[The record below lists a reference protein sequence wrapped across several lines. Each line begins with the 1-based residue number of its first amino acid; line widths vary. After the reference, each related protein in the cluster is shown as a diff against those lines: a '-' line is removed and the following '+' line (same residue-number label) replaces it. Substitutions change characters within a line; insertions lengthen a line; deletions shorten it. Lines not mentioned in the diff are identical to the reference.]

1 MAELY
6 PLRDFELLDKGSEF
20 NSMEILDLITENEPL
35 ASLPNTFYLLQDAIE
50 DPNSDFAKIGKI
62 ISIDPALTVRLL
74 KIVNSAFYGY
84 RNQIETV
91 SHALGV
97 VGTEQLMQL
106 VLATSVV
113 GQFKGI
119 PADMINMEYFWRH
132 SVACGLIARAIN
144 EVNED
149 TDGERYFVAGLL
161 HDIGRLVMC
170 LKVPD
175 QFRVAMNFARK
186 SGDRWH
192 KAEAKYFG
200 FDHGSVGGALL
211 RSWNLPKRLQESVA
225 HHHRPSSSK
234 KYSHEAS
241 VIFLA
246 DHISHEILD
255 NSNDEF
261 VRGEIDPTI
270 WKKLNLKESIHKSII
285 KEKVY
290 FQLEEVSQ
298 VFLQST

>member
-1 MAELY
+1 
-6 PLRDFELLDKGSEF
+6 
-20 NSMEILDLITENEPL
+20 MEILDLITENDPL

-50 DPNSDFAKIGKI
+50 DPNSDFAQIGKI
-62 ISIDPALTVRLL
+62 ISVDPALTVRLL

-144 EVNED
+144 EVQNSEN
-149 TDGERYFVAGLL
+149 GERYFVAGLL

-175 QFRVAMNFARK
+175 QLRIAMDFARK

-200 FDHGSVGGALL
+200 FNHAGVGGALL
-211 RSWNLPKRLQESVA
+211 RAWNLPKRLQESVA
-225 HHHRPSSSK
+225 HHHHPSSAK
-234 KYSHEAS
+234 KYFHEAT
-241 VIFLA
+241 VIYLA
-246 DHISHEILD
+246 DHMSHEILD
-255 NSNDEF
+255 TSDDECT
-261 VRGEIDPTI
+261 RGKIDPTI
-270 WKKLNLKESIHKSII
+270 WKKLNLKESTHKSII
-285 KEKVY
+285 KEKVF
-290 FQLEEVSQ
+290 FQLDEVSQ
-298 VFLQST
+298 VFLQSA

>member
-1 MAELY
+1 
-6 PLRDFELLDKGSEF
+6 
-20 NSMEILDLITENEPL
+20 MEIQDLISENEPL
-35 ASLPNTFYLLQDAIE
+35 ASLPNTFYLLQEAME
-50 DPNSDFAKIGKI
+50 DPDSDFAKIGKI
-62 ISIDPALTVRLL
+62 ISIDPALTLRLL

-84 RNQIETV
+84 SNQIETV

-119 PADMINMEYFWRH
+119 PKDMINMEYFWRH
-132 SVACGLIARAIN
+132 SVACGLVARTISEMNN
-144 EVNED
+144 E

-170 LKVPD
+170 LKIPD
-175 QFRVAMNFARK
+175 QFRIAMDFARN
-186 SGDRWH
+186 SGDRWY

-200 FDHGSVGGALL
+200 FDHGGVGGALL

-225 HHHRPSSSK
+225 HHHNPSAAK
-234 KYSHEAS
+234 NYGHEAA

-246 DHISHEILD
+246 DHISHEIIHGQ
-255 NSNDEF
+255 DEENL
-261 VRGEIDPTI
+261 RGKINPTA
-270 WKKLNLKESIHKSII
+270 WKRLNLQEATHKPII

-298 VFLQST
+298 VFLQTT

>member
-1 MAELY
+1 
-6 PLRDFELLDKGSEF
+6 
-20 NSMEILDLITENEPL
+20 MEIQDLISENEPL
-35 ASLPNTFYLLQDAIE
+35 ASLPNTFYLLQEAME
-50 DPNSDFAKIGKI
+50 DPDSDFAKIGKI
-62 ISIDPALTVRLL
+62 ISIDPALTLRLL

-84 RNQIETV
+84 SNQIETV

-119 PADMINMEYFWRH
+119 PKDMINMEYFWRH
-132 SVACGLIARAIN
+132 SVACGLVARTISELNN
-144 EVNED
+144 E

-170 LKVPD
+170 LKIPD
-175 QFRVAMNFARK
+175 QFRIAMNFARN
-186 SGDRWH
+186 SGDRWY

-200 FDHGSVGGALL
+200 FDHGGVGGALL
-211 RSWNLPKRLQESVA
+211 RAWNLPERLQESVA
-225 HHHRPSSSK
+225 HHHNPSAAK
-234 KYSHEAS
+234 NYGHEAA

-246 DHISHEILD
+246 DHISHEIV
-255 NSNDEF
+255 NDQDEDHS
-261 VRGEIDPTI
+261 RGEINTSA
-270 WKKLNLKESIHKSII
+270 WKRLNLEEATHKSII

-290 FQLEEVSQ
+290 FQFEEVSQ
-298 VFLQST
+298 VFLQTT